1 MCLLGE
7 AFTIM
12 HVVVE
17 STEYILRICAG
28 DCIDVSDAAAV
39 ISEILLIV
47 SHAGRRVRNT
57 FSYLALG

>member
-17 STEYILRICAG
+17 STEYILRIRAG

-47 SHAGRRVRNT
+47 
-57 FSYLALG
+57 